1 MIIPFSERLFYFSIT
16 VTTSP
21 TVKHSLKHV
30 YIASSEVPNFPDFVA
45 VVFVDG
51 VQTDHY
57 DSNTKTTVAT
67 QVWMN
72 QVTDDDPEYW
82 KRQTVYW
89 ESQEQYGRVNIETAK
104 GRFNQTG
111 GGLTECVTSCC

>member
-1 MIIPFSERLFYFSIT
+1 MS
-16 VTTSP
+16 
-21 TVKHSLKHV
+21 HSLKHV
-30 YIASSEVPNFPDFVA
+30 YTASSQVPNFPDFVA

-57 DSNTKTTVAT
+57 DSYTKVTVPT

-72 QVTDDDPEYW
+72 QVTEDDPEYW
-82 KRQTVYW
+82 EKQTLYW
-89 ESQEQYGRVNIETAK
+89 KGQEQYGRVNIEIIK

-111 GGLTECVTSCC
+111 GVFRFETKKKKKKSHFG